1 MLIAQITDSHLRTE
15 GTRLFGAVDTFGAL
29 QRAID
34 HINASDPGPDAVIFT
49 GDLVHDGGAEDYA
62 TLTDLLQRLRA
73 PVFAVPGN
81 HDRRELTRRALAYTG
96 VMPDAGPI
104 RFTADAGPVRLIA
117 LDSLVEGH
125 AHGHL
130 GSDQLAWLDDQLKG
144 VPDSPTLVFLHH
156 PPFATGIGFMDK
168 IRLDDGEALAAVV
181 GRHGHV
187 GLIAC
192 GHVHRMIASRLG
204 GVPVVVAPGV
214 AHHVVFDL
222 AADAPS
228 RWIPEPPAYLLHHW
242 SAETGFV
249 THQVFVGDYGAATPF
264 SRHHRR
270 VETQR

>member
-1 MLIAQITDSHLRTE
+1 MLIAQITDPHLRAE

-34 HINASDPGPDAVIFT
+34 HLNATDPGPEAVIVT
-49 GDLVHDGGAEDYA
+49 GDLVHDGEAEDYA
-62 TLTDLLQRLRA
+62 ALTGLLQRLGA
-73 PVFAVPGN
+73 PVLAVPGN
-81 HDRRELTRRALAYTG
+81 HDRRELTRKALAFTG
-96 VMPDAGPI
+96 VVPEAGAI
-104 RFTADAGPVRLIA
+104 RFTADAGPVRLIG

-125 AHGHL
+125 EHGHL
-130 GSDQLAWLDDQLKG
+130 GDDQLGWLDDQLEAA
-144 VPDSPTLVFLHH
+144 PDSPTLVFLHH
-156 PPFATGIGFMDK
+156 PPIATGIGFMDK
-168 IRLDDGEALAAVV
+168 IRLDDGDALAAVI
-181 GRHGHV
+181 GKHGHV

-204 GVPVVVAPGV
+204 VVPVIVGPGV

-228 RWIPEPPAYLLHHW
+228 RWILEPPAYLLHRW

-249 THQVFVGDYGAATPF
+249 THQVFIDDHGAATPF

-270 VETQR
+270 VGRQR

>member
-1 MLIAQITDSHLRTE
+1 MLIAQISDSHLRAE

-34 HINASDPGPDAVIFT
+34 RINASDPGLDAVIFT
-49 GDLVHDGGAEDYA
+49 GDLVHDGEAEDYA
-62 TLTDLLQRLRA
+62 ALTGLLQRLSA
-73 PVFAVPGN
+73 PVFAIAGN
-81 HDRRELTRRALAYTG
+81 HDRRELTREALTFTG

-104 RFTADAGPVRLIA
+104 HYIADAGPVRLIG

-130 GSDQLAWLDDQLKG
+130 GGDQLAWLDEQLKAE
-144 VPDSPTLVFLHH
+144 PDRPTLVFLHH

-168 IRLDDGEALAAVV
+168 IGLENGEALAAVV

-192 GHVHRMIASRLG
+192 GHVHRMIVSRLG
-204 GVPVVVAPGV
+204 TVPVVVAPGV

-228 RWIPEPPAYLLHHW
+228 RWISEPPAYLLHRW

-249 THQVFVGDYGAATPF
+249 THQVFIDDYGAAKPF
-264 SRHHRR
+264 S
-270 VETQR
+270 

>member
-1 MLIAQITDSHLRTE
+1 MLIAQITDSHLRAE

-29 QRAID
+29 QRAIN
-34 HINASDPGPDAVIFT
+34 HLNAGDPVPDAVIFT
-49 GDLVHDGGAEDYA
+49 GDLVHDGEAEDYA
-62 TLTDLLQRLRA
+62 ALTGLLQRLRA

-81 HDRRELTRRALAYTG
+81 HNRREPIRKVLAFTG

-104 RFTADAGPVRLIA
+104 RFTADAGPVRLIG

-125 AHGHL
+125 DHGHL
-130 GSDQLAWLDDQLKG
+130 GGEQLAWLDDQLEAA
-144 VPDSPTLVFLHH
+144 PDSPTLVFLHH

-168 IRLDDGEALAAVV
+168 IRLEDADALAAVI

-192 GHVHRMIASRLG
+192 GHVHRMIVSRLG
-204 GVPVVVAPGV
+204 AVPVIVGPGV

-228 RWIPEPPAYLLHHW
+228 RWILEPPAYLLHRW

-249 THQVFVGDYGAATPF
+249 THQVFIDDYGAATPF
-264 SRHHRR
+264 SKHHPR
-270 VETQR
+270 VETPQ

>member
-1 MLIAQITDSHLRTE
+1 MLIAQITDSHLRAE

-34 HINASDPGPDAVIFT
+34 HINAGDPEPDAVIFT
-49 GDLVHDGGAEDYA
+49 GDLVHDGEAEDYA
-62 TLTDLLQRLRA
+62 ALTGLLRRLCA
-73 PVFAVPGN
+73 PVFAIPGN
-81 HDRRELTRRALAYTG
+81 HDHRELTRKTLAFTG
-96 VMPDAGPI
+96 VMPHAGPI
-104 RFTADAGPVRLIA
+104 RFTADAGPVRLIG

-130 GSDQLAWLDDQLKG
+130 GDDQLAWLDDQLAVK
-144 VPDSPTLVFLHH
+144 PDSPTLVFLHH

-168 IRLDDGEALAAVV
+168 IRLEDGDALAAVI
-181 GRHGHV
+181 GRHAHV

-192 GHVHRMIASRLG
+192 GHVHRMIVSRMG
-204 GVPVVVAPGV
+204 PVPVVVAPGV

-228 RWIPEPPAYLLHHW
+228 RWIPEPPAYLLHRW

-249 THQVFVGDYGAATPF
+249 THQVFVGDHGAATAF
-264 SRHHRR
+264 SKHHPRI
-270 VETQR
+270 ETQW